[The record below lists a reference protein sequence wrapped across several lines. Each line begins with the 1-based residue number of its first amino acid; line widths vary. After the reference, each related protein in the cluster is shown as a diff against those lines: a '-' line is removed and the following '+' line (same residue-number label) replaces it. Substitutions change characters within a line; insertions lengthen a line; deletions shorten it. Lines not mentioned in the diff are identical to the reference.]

1 MQHKQTQETA
11 GTFYVG
17 ELNTTRARISKVFGE
32 PIEYGEGDKVTL
44 EWGIV
49 FEDGTIAT
57 IYDWKRYEQGAPALD
72 ESYTYHV
79 GGHSKE
85 ALVLVDQALKERVGA

>member
-1 MQHKQTQETA
+1 MEIKRTEEIA
-11 GTFYVG
+11 GTSLMGYT
-17 ELNTTRARISKVFGE
+17 ETTRAELVRAFGE
-32 PIEYGEGDKVTL
+32 PIEYGLGDKVTI
-44 EWGIV
+44 EWGLE
-49 FEDGTIAT
+49 FPDGIIAT

-85 ALVLVDQALKERVGA
+85 ALVLVDQALRERVGA